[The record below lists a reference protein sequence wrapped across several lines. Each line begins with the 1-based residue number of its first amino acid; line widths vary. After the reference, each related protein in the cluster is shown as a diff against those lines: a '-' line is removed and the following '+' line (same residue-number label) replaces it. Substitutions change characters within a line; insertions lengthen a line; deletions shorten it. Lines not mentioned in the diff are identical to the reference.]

1 MTINE
6 IDDDKSFS
14 SSHSSISNL
23 STIQDSSESPV
34 SSKNNL
40 SEIMQKQEIY
50 NILHFID
57 RHNLDKRK
65 RKKNDECQ
73 CNCSII

>member
-14 SSHSSISNL
+14 SIHSSISNL
-23 STIQDSSESPV
+23 STIQDSSESPL
-34 SSKNNL
+34 SSKSNL
-40 SEIMQKQEIY
+40 GEIIQKQEIY

-57 RHNLDKRK
+57 RHNLDKPRK
-65 RKKNDECQ
+65 KKNDECQ